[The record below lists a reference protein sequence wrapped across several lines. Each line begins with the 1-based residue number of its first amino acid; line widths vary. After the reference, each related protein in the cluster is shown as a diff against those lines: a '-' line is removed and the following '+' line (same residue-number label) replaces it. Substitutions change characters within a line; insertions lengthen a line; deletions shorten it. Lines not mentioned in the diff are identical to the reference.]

1 MSRLVGLLILT
12 VACLSAPPSFA
23 AESDTIHG
31 IWKLVSYEVEVQA
44 TGQIGP
50 VMGEK
55 PTGHAAFLPEGRVFF
70 VLTGEARKPGKTDK
84 ERADLLSTLVAYTGT
99 YRIEGDTWLQVLTP
113 WRLMPNWADKGMT
126 RSIVTFERSQ

>member
-31 IWKLVSYEVEVQA
+31 VWKLVSYEVEVQA

-55 PTGHAAFLPEGRVFF
+55 PTGHAAFLTRV
-70 VLTGEARKPGKTDK
+70 AC
-84 ERADLLSTLVAYTGT
+84 S
-99 YRIEGDTWLQVLTP
+99 
-113 WRLMPNWADKGMT
+113 
-126 RSIVTFERSQ
+126 SS